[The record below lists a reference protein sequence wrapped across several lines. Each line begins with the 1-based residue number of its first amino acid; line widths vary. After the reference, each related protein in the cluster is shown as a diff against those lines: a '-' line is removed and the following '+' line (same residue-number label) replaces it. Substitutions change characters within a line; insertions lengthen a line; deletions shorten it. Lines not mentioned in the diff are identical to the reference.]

1 MANILRDYKCAKHG
15 YFESFDAKCPMK
27 ACEEEVMVVFLQPPG
42 LISDK
47 TKGNDKRLNQ
57 LAIDFN
63 MTNIKSTREG
73 DSQGG
78 YYARNNGPEPEQPRE
93 PRPGDAAIWGGDKR
107 FSMQSI
113 MAGRAVQPVRDEA
126 VSINPKEIGN
136 LTGPRTGSYV
146 QDHENLS
153 IGK

>member
-73 DSQGG
+73 DSQAG
-78 YYARNNGPEPEQPRE
+78 YYTRHNETPPEQPRE
-93 PRPGDAAIWGGDKR
+93 PRPGDAAIWGGNKGL
-107 FSMQSI
+107 SMQSI
-113 MAGRAVQPVRDEA
+113 LAGGAVRPVRDEPVGIRPA
-126 VSINPKEIGN
+126 EVGN
-136 LTGPRTGSYV
+136 LTGPRAASYV
-146 QDHENLS
+146 ADHENLS
-153 IGK
+153 IQK

>member
-1 MANILRDYKCAKHG
+1 MAKILRDYKCAKHG

-42 LISDK
+42 LMSDK

-57 LAIDFN
+57 LAMDFN
-63 MTNIKSTREG
+63 MTDIKSTREG
-73 DSQGG
+73 ESQDG
-78 YYARNNGPEPEQPRE
+78 YFTRNNGPEPEQPRE
-93 PRPGDAAIWGGDKR
+93 PRPGDAAIWGGNGAL
-107 FSMQSI
+107 SMQSLL
-113 MAGRAVQPVRDEA
+113 AGRAVRPVRDEP
-126 VSINPKEIGN
+126 VGIKPQEVGN

-146 QDHENLS
+146 ADHENLS